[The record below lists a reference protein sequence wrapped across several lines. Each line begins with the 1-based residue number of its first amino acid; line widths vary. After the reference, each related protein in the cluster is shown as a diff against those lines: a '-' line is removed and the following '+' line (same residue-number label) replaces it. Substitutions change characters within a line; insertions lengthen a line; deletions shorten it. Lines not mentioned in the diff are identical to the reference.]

1 VFRRLAIVDVNFAR
15 VKLWWELVIVLV
27 ILKIP
32 VFYVGWV
39 LWWAIKA
46 VPELGTEG
54 GADSINWAPWRR
66 PPAAN
71 GSPVRSGRGAHRRAR
86 PHERSREARREAR
99 MKGVTHEP

>member
-1 VFRRLAIVDVNFAR
+1 M
-15 VKLWWELVIVLV
+15 KLWWELVIVLV
-27 ILKIP
+27 VLKVP

-46 VPELGTEG
+46 VPELGAEG
-54 GADSINWAPWRR
+54 GADGVNWTPWRR

-71 GSPVRSGRGAHRRAR
+71 GPPARSRRDANGRSR

-99 MKGVTHEP
+99 MRAAGQ